1 MPKIVTQFTC
11 TVSQNKHK
19 HTRNTQEICLNLVL
33 NMLNC
38 YEVCLYLKFKL
49 LTQSKEIALAAACIS
64 KHLYVKVLLYFSLAQ
79 RTPPPIYRC
88 ALLGA
93 GWSSHPDNH

>member
-1 MPKIVTQFTC
+1 MTKLLTQITLI
-11 TVSQNKHK
+11 SKQAQN
-19 HTRNTQEICLNLVL
+19 TSNMQEICLNLAL

-38 YEVCLYLKFKL
+38 YEVCFYVKFKL

>member
-1 MPKIVTQFTC
+1 MTKLLTQITLI
-11 TVSQNKHK
+11 SKQAQN
-19 HTRNTQEICLNLVL
+19 TGNTQEICLNLAL

-64 KHLYVKVLLYFSLAQ
+64 KHLYVKALVCQGITVQYNIMWKVVGHSQEILLHLK
-79 RTPPPIYRC
+79 T
-88 ALLGA
+88 
-93 GWSSHPDNH
+93 